1 MFVQGKKVKS
11 LIVLAAIAAVTAVA
25 APASAQT
32 LPSYLAPITYN
43 VSAGYTGIS
52 WSGQNLGAVTL
63 RAGADFGKYVG
74 VEGEGSF
81 GVTDANTAV
90 HGYNG
95 KLHLNDQFAGYGVV
109 RYPVL
114 PNANLFARVGY
125 GHSDIKATMSWA
137 PTANYGEDSLNYGVG
152 GQYFF
157 NPNDGLRVEW
167 TRYDF
172 QSHGMLPADT
182 WSLSY
187 VRKF

>member
-1 MFVQGKKVKS
+1 LKS
-11 LIVLAAIAAVTAVA
+11 IVVFAALAAAAAVA
-25 APASAQT
+25 APASAQSIAD
-32 LPSYLAPITYN
+32 LKPITYN
-43 VSAGYTGIS
+43 VSAGYTGVS

-63 RAGADFGKYVG
+63 RAGADFGKYLG

-95 KLHLNDQFAGYGVV
+95 KLHLNDQYAGYGVV

-125 GHSDIKATMSWA
+125 GHSDIKAAMSWA
-137 PTANYGEDSLNYGVG
+137 PSATYREDSLNYGVG
-152 GQYFF
+152 GQYLF
-157 NPNDGLRVEW
+157 NPKDGLRVEW

-172 QSHGMLPADT
+172 QSRGMDPADVWT
-182 WSLSY
+182 VSY